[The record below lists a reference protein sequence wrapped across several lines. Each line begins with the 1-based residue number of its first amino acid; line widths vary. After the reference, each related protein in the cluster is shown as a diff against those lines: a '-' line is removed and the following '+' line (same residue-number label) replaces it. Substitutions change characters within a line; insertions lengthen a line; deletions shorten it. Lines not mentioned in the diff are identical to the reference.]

1 MSRTHTPGLLS
12 HGLLATCLG
21 LSLAWA
27 GCLPALAGDTP
38 DTTGPSLASDEPVA
52 AGAALLRGRL
62 GFASP
67 EHEYLGSLVTLR
79 MPEGRGGP
87 GDRVVLLNARTSDG
101 SEVPLSYADV
111 LYLAGDF
118 YAVPYARVGDGM
130 PFDSAWSPRSEA
142 ATVAFRRDLLTLFH
156 DAYVD
161 DLPRLRELELALM
174 QRFRQAREQGRAL
187 DYTLADECAF
197 MRATGAEACIES
209 VSDLPRLNSYL
220 GRYLELASRG
230 QDHFEQNAQTTFLVG
245 QRLALQQALRARD
258 EADLTRA
265 YLTAAYAAH
274 FASDAFA
281 AGHVRTDKQAIDTY
295 CSGRFVEAPLGGY
308 LAQLLSGVL
317 VKHMHDQENRD
328 GLTLV
333 GRDGRRWTAHGDN
346 YLSLPGNEA
355 EIQAIVRTLQLAADQ
370 VFDAYQRRGR
380 VDETG
385 YVEQSLA
392 ALRATLPD
400 IVATRDV
407 ASGNPPPLFDASR
420 GGVIWNDPQGASA
433 PLDCDA
439 ALWRYAGELRSAA
452 PPGSAPGSAPAG
464 PAAASAGAAPGSAAA
479 RSIDVTVSLA
489 ESSYG
494 AASPQQ
500 RRMTCDWGR
509 IDHGDFPASGGH
521 FTSEVT
527 AHLESNGAATGA
539 EGELNCLV
547 MTPDLRGVSCQFSVH
562 YDNPF
567 VGSDAQSLT
576 RRSGACTVELDDAGR
591 GDNWHPRVLVR

>member
-1 MSRTHTPGLLS
+1 
-12 HGLLATCLG
+12 
-21 LSLAWA
+21 
-27 GCLPALAGDTP
+27 
-38 DTTGPSLASDEPVA
+38 
-52 AGAALLRGRL
+52 
-62 GFASP
+62 
-67 EHEYLGSLVTLR
+67 

-161 DLPRLRELELALM
+161 DLPRLRELERALM
-174 QRFRQAREQGRAL
+174 QRFREAREQGRAL

-420 GGVIWNDPQGASA
+420 GGVIWNDPQ
-433 PLDCDA
+433 
-439 ALWRYAGELRSAA
+439 
-452 PPGSAPGSAPAG
+452 
-464 PAAASAGAAPGSAAA
+464 SAGAAPGSAAA

-539 EGELNCLV
+539 EGDLNCLV
-547 MTPDLRGVSCQFSVH
+547 MTPDLRGVSCQFAVH